1 MQRTK
6 GLTVALTGLVA
17 CAGLIGCAG
26 PGAEAKPHTA
36 VQDRLASQQLDW
48 KDCGVP
54 KLDEAGAQCADVT
67 VPVNYADPQGPTL
80 TVAISRIAGTDPAPQ
95 RGVMLS
101 NSGGPGGEGLDFMVD
116 VGKAMTPEVRARYD
130 LIGMDP
136 RGVGRSSAVDCR
148 WPIGFGLHSAGLD
161 AAGFAESVAI
171 QGDLATR
178 CAATEAARL
187 PHITTRNTA
196 RDMDVIRGIL
206 GAEKISY
213 FGTSYGTY
221 LGAVYMQMFP
231 ERSDRMVLDSAA
243 DPDAYGT
250 VGMMQAMGPANE
262 AALDLWA
269 DWVATRDGEYHFGT
283 SRAQVRGAVQ
293 DLIKQAADTPIRMG
307 EYEIDEHWLPV
318 VLFVGLDSPDQYGML
333 AGQIRTIAD
342 AAAGKPAQPDET
354 LNATLGFAL
363 KARPNDNS
371 AQMAIMC
378 GDVAAPRDPEFY
390 RRNIEAARAT
400 EPVFAGFTNNITP
413 CAFWAPPTEPTTVVR
428 NAVPAMIVQSTGDTR
443 TAYDGAVALHNA
455 LRASRMVT
463 LQDVPVH
470 WIFGRYQNSCVYS
483 AVNTYFRDGTLP
495 VGDMTCRAD

>member
-1 MQRTK
+1 MKRAK

-26 PGAEAKPHTA
+26 PEAEAKPQTP
-36 VQDRLASQQLDW
+36 VPDRFTSQQLAW
-48 KDCGVP
+48 KACGVP
-54 KLDEAGAQCADVT
+54 KLDDAGAQCADVT

-80 TVAISRIAGTDPAPQ
+80 TVAISRIAGTDPQ

-136 RGVGRSSAVDCR
+136 RGVGRSSAVHCG

-171 QGDLATR
+171 HGDLAAR
-178 CAATEAARL
+178 CATAEGARL
-187 PHITTRNTA
+187 QYITTRNTA

-213 FGTSYGTY
+213 YGTSYGTY

-231 ERSDRMVLDSAA
+231 ERGDRIVLDSAS
-243 DPDAYGT
+243 DPDAYGP

-269 DWVATRDGEYHFGT
+269 DWVAARDGEYHFGT

-293 DLIKQAADTPIRMG
+293 DLIKQAADKPIRLG

-333 AGQIRTIAD
+333 ADQIRTIAD
-342 AAAGKPAQPDET
+342 AAAGKHAQPDET

-371 AQMAIMC
+371 SQMAIMC
-378 GDVAAPRDPEFY
+378 GDVATPRDPGFY
-390 RRNIEAARAT
+390 WRNIEAARAT
-400 EPVFAGFTNNITP
+400 QPVFAGFTNNISP
-413 CAFWAPPTEPTTVVR
+413 CAFWAPPAEPATVVR
-428 NAVPAMIVQSTGDTR
+428 NSVPAMIVQSTGDTR
-443 TAYDGAVALHNA
+443 TAYNGAVALHKN
-455 LRASRMVT
+455 LSASRMVT
-463 LQDVPVH
+463 LQDVPIH

-495 VGDMTCRAD
+495 ADDMTCRAD

>member
-1 MQRTK
+1 MKRVK
-6 GLTVALTGLVA
+6 GLAATATALAV

-26 PGAEAKPHTA
+26 PEAGAKPDTA
-36 VQDRLASQQLDW
+36 IPDRITGQQLEW
-48 KDCGVP
+48 KACGAP

-67 VPVNYADPQGPTL
+67 VPVNYADPQGATL
-80 TVAISRIAGTDPAPQ
+80 TVAISRIAGTEPQ

-148 WPIGFGLHSAGLD
+148 WPIGFGLQSAGLD
-161 AAGFAESVAI
+161 ANGFAESVATHR
-171 QGDLATR
+171 DLADR
-178 CAATEAARL
+178 CAAAEGDRL

-196 RDMDVIRGIL
+196 RDMDLIREVL

-221 LGAVYMQMFP
+221 LGAVYTQMFP
-231 ERSDRMVLDSAA
+231 DRSDRMVLDSAA
-243 DPDAYGT
+243 DPAAYGT
-250 VGMMQAMGPANE
+250 VDMMRAMGPANE

-269 DWVATRDGEYHFGT
+269 EWVAARDGEYHFGT
-283 SRAQVRGAVQ
+283 SRSEVRGAVEN
-293 DLIKQAADTPIRMG
+293 LIEQAAASPIRVG

-318 VLFVGLDSPDQYGML
+318 VLFVGLDSPEQYGML
-333 AGQIRTIAD
+333 AGQLRTIAD
-342 AAAGKPAQPDET
+342 AAAGASVQPDET
-354 LNATLGFAL
+354 LDATLGFAL

-378 GDVAAPRDPEFY
+378 GDVAAPRDPAFY
-390 RRNIEAARAT
+390 QRNIDAARAT
-400 EPVFAGFTNNITP
+400 QPVFAGFANNITP
-413 CAFWAPPTEPTTVVR
+413 CAFWAEPAEPATVVR
-428 NAVPAMIVQSTGDTR
+428 NQVPALIVQSTGDTR
-443 TAYDGAVALHNA
+443 TAYDGAVALHED
-455 LRASRMVT
+455 LSASRMVT
-463 LQDVPVH
+463 LQDVPIH
-470 WIFGRYQNSCVYS
+470 WIFGRYPNSCVYS

-495 VGDMTCRAD
+495 ADDLTCRAD

>member
-1 MQRTK
+1 MKRVK

-17 CAGLIGCAG
+17 CAGVIGCAG
-26 PGAEAKPHTA
+26 PAAEAKPRTT
-36 VQDRLASQQLDW
+36 VPDRFTSQQLDW
-48 KDCGVP
+48 KACEVP

-80 TVAISRIAGTDPAPQ
+80 TVAISRITGTDPQ

-116 VGKAMTPEVRARYD
+116 VSQAMTPEVRARYD

-171 QGDLATR
+171 QGDLAAR

-293 DLIKQAADTPIRMG
+293 NLIEQAADQPIRLG

-318 VLFVGLDSPDQYGML
+318 VLFVGLDSPDQYEML

-342 AAAGKPAQPDET
+342 AAAGNPAQPDET
-354 LNATLGFAL
+354 LNATLGFAM

-413 CAFWAPPTEPTTVVR
+413 CAFWAPPIEPATVVR
-428 NAVPAMIVQSTGDTR
+428 NGVPAMIVQSTGDTR
-443 TAYDGAVALHNA
+443 TAYDGAVALHDD
-455 LRASRMVT
+455 LSASRMVT
-463 LQDVPVH
+463 LQDVPIH
-470 WIFGRYQNSCVYS
+470 WIFGRYQNACVYS

-495 VGDMTCRAD
+495 AGDTTCRVD